1 MHSIRRI
8 LSSQKE
14 FHVKYEMW
22 ESKSNLGITAH
33 LSKDNI
39 LINNRYSNYIYL
51 VLIPCM
57 PFYQVMICIVL
68 FILCNDPIRQN
79 HLCPMHLW
87 EKIKWNLPTF
97 TQEVSEQ
104 EFGNESVY
112 SRDYAVP
119 RRYIVTQIFIL
130 NSFIS
135 RNINF

>member
-1 MHSIRRI
+1 MYSIRRI

-22 ESKSNLGITAH
+22 ESKPNLGITAH

-51 VLIPCM
+51 VFIPCM
-57 PFYQVMICIVL
+57 TFYQVIICIVL

-79 HLCPMHLW
+79 HLCPMHLLK
-87 EKIKWNLPTF
+87 KIKWNLPTF

-104 EFGNESVY
+104 ESENVSVY
-112 SRDYAVP
+112 SRDYALP
-119 RRYIVTQIFIL
+119 CSYIVT
-130 NSFIS
+130 
-135 RNINF
+135 